1 MIELAVMVPVPP
13 LITMTDM
20 LRRWLRG
27 SLAHPE
33 AHLPDRGAHT
43 IATLEPSVATYYSG
57 WENYQ
62 RLLAGAIAPL
72 SDEQLSLQAAP
83 HLWSIR
89 MIANHIAAARSWWF
103 HSWMGE
109 GGPEF
114 DAMSDFDEGEES
126 GRRQA
131 TEIVKGLD
139 ATWSL
144 VESCLRQWSEA
155 DLDTR
160 FQRPVP
166 NAAGERPW
174 RDRRYII
181 WHVAEHDLH
190 HGGEI
195 SFSLGMHG
203 IPAIPL

>member
-1 MIELAVMVPVPP
+1 MPAL
-13 LITMTDM
+13 
-20 LRRWLRG
+20 
-27 SLAHPE
+27 E
-33 AHLPDRGAHT
+33 A
-43 IATLEPSVATYYSG
+43 SVAAYYSG

-72 SDEQLSLQAAP
+72 TGDQLDLQAAP
-83 HLWSIR
+83 HLWSVR
-89 MIANHIAAARSWWF
+89 MLANHVAGARAWWF

-114 DAMSDFDEGEES
+114 DALVDFDEGEES
-126 GRRQA
+126 ERRPA
-131 TEIVKGLD
+131 PEIVRALD

-144 VESCLRQWSEA
+144 VDSCLRRWSEA
-155 DLDTR
+155 DLDAR

-166 NAAGERPW
+166 NSAGERPW
-174 RDRRYII
+174 RDRRFII

-203 IPAIPL
+203 IPAIDL

>member
-1 MIELAVMVPVPP
+1 MVAVTAARTHQALWDP
-13 LITMTDM
+13 
-20 LRRWLRG
+20 
-27 SLAHPE
+27 S
-33 AHLPDRGAHT
+33 AHT
-43 IATLEPSVATYYSG
+43 IAALEPSVAMYYSG

-72 SDEQLSLQAAP
+72 DDQQLNLRAAP
-83 HLWSIR
+83 HLWSVR
-89 MIANHIAAARSWWF
+89 TIANHVVAARSWWF

-109 GGPEF
+109 GGREF
-114 DAMSDFDEGEES
+114 DAMSDFDEDEES
-126 GRRQA
+126 ERRPA
-131 TEIVKGLD
+131 TEIVKGLE

-144 VESCLRQWSEA
+144 VDSCLHRWSEA
-155 DLDTR
+155 ELDAR
-160 FQRPVP
+160 FQRPTP

-195 SFSLGMHG
+195 SFSLGMHR
-203 IPAIPL
+203 IPAIDL

>member
-1 MIELAVMVPVPP
+1 VERL
-13 LITMTDM
+13 
-20 LRRWLRG
+20 
-27 SLAHPE
+27 S
-33 AHLPDRGAHT
+33 AHT
-43 IATLEPSVATYYSG
+43 IPALEPSVAAYYSG

-72 SDEQLSLQAAP
+72 DDQQLDLRAAP
-83 HLWSIR
+83 HLWSVR
-89 MIANHIAAARSWWF
+89 MLANHVAATRAWWF

-114 DAMSDFDEGEES
+114 DAMADFDEGEES
-126 GRRQA
+126 ERRPA
-131 TEIVKGLD
+131 PEIVKGLE

-144 VESCLRQWSEA
+144 VDSRLRLWTEA
-155 DLDTR
+155 DLDAR
-160 FQRPVP
+160 FQRPRP

-174 RDRRYII
+174 RDRRYIV

-203 IPAIPL
+203 VPAIDL